1 MIRRTSTTIVCMI
14 GLMIALSGCSSNGVG
29 NRGNVPS
36 YAFGNMEAEWIRNGE
51 PVEFEGQMW
60 YPADGI
66 ESLTDMEVYPIS
78 EYRGVKIFV
87 DKTDVRPFD
96 RVYTKFGVN
105 KYRYFKPR
113 SAL

>member
-1 MIRRTSTTIVCMI
+1 MIDKISIKILLVIC
-14 GLMIALSGCSSNGVG
+14 IAVSLSACSSNGSG
-29 NRGNVPS
+29 NRGNMPS

-51 PVEFEGQMW
+51 PVEFEGQQW
-60 YPADGI
+60 YPEDGI

-96 RVYTKFGVN
+96 RLYTKFGVN
-105 KYRYFKPR
+105 KYRYFEPK
-113 SAL
+113 SDL